1 MKVDVTAWHGDGR
14 DLAARITA
22 FVDESLSGTP
32 GESFDALA
40 LAIHRYQRERCP
52 VIRSLTDGE
61 PAAVA
66 ELPAVP
72 VGLFKD
78 LPVGTVDP
86 DEAAATF
93 LTSGTT
99 GGGRGAHRLR
109 STALYDHG
117 AVSWARR
124 VLPTWPA
131 RTANLLL
138 DPARHP
144 ESSLS
149 HMVDLFAADSSWH
162 LATDG
167 LDVDGF
173 VAALGSEP
181 VFVGATAFA
190 LAELLEQ
197 HRPRALPPGSTV
209 MVTGG
214 FKGRRHALDEAG
226 LHAAVREVL
235 RPAHLVTEYGMTELS
250 SQLWGTPGTAY
261 RPPPWLRVLAIDP
274 FTEALRPPGE
284 SGQLRLV
291 DLCNLDGSVAIETMD
306 HGIVHADGTVTLFG
320 RLEGAPARGCSLTVE
335 EAWEARRRGR

>member
-1 MKVDVTAWHGDGR
+1 
-14 DLAARITA
+14 
-22 FVDESLSGTP
+22 
-32 GESFDALA
+32 
-40 LAIHRYQRERCP
+40 
-52 VIRSLTDGE
+52 
-61 PAAVA
+61 
-66 ELPAVP
+66 
-72 VGLFKD
+72 
-78 LPVGTVDP
+78 
-86 DEAAATF
+86 
-93 LTSGTT
+93 
-99 GGGRGAHRLR
+99 
-109 STALYDHG
+109 
-117 AVSWARR
+117 
-124 VLPTWPA
+124 
-131 RTANLLL
+131 
-138 DPARHP
+138 
-144 ESSLS
+144 
-149 HMVDLFAADSSWH
+149 
-162 LATDG
+162 
-167 LDVDGF
+167 
-173 VAALGSEP
+173 
-181 VFVGATAFA
+181 
-190 LAELLEQ
+190 
-197 HRPRALPPGSTV
+197 